1 MLIQTTPFKECIL
14 LNIYIHAQMDLS
26 LKFPNCAPRHAAAN
40 SQEQLGIFISKE
52 NSDTQDTVV
61 QSFKKVSNILPFD
74 GDIF

>member
-1 MLIQTTPFKECIL
+1 
-14 LNIYIHAQMDLS
+14 MDLS

-52 NSDTQDTVV
+52 ISDTELTVV